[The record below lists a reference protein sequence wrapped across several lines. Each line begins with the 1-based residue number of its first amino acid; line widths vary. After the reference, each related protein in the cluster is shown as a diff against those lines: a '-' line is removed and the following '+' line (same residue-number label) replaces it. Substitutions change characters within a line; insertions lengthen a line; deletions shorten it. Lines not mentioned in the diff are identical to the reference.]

1 MRSLDIKSKCRNLD
15 KVESGRNSGVE
26 CQLPKLEVAGSNPVA
41 RSIFFVFA
49 LILILSSCGY
59 RLVGTAPSSK
69 VCLVGKKVYV
79 APFKNRTGEP
89 NIEGYMTSEVVSSL
103 QRTGKIEVADEAH
116 AEYFIKGEIVG
127 YTKTVVALDASGDV
141 STYRLTVTVNVSVR
155 DAKGKEVLKLDG
167 LSHYEDFRVYDEI
180 ERTKA
185 EERRA
190 FRDIVSDIAQEIAA
204 QLL

>member
-1 MRSLDIKSKCRNLD
+1 M
-15 KVESGRNSGVE
+15 
-26 CQLPKLEVAGSNPVA
+26 
-41 RSIFFVFA
+41 
-49 LILILSSCGY
+49 
-59 RLVGTAPSSK
+59 
-69 VCLVGKKVYV
+69 CLVGKKVYV

-89 NIEGYMTSEVVSSL
+89 NIEGYMTNEVVSSL
-103 QRTGKIEVADEAH
+103 QRTGKIEITDEGHAD
-116 AEYFIKGEIVG
+116 YFIKGEIVG

-141 STYRLTVTVNVSVR
+141 STYRLTVTVNVSVT

-185 EERRA
+185 EERKA
-190 FRDIVSDIAQEIAA
+190 FRDIASDIAQELAA